1 MGAVSLFGVYG
12 WVLDAKS
19 AERTDA
25 DEPRIPRGAV
35 TAVPLDLDAPCGGQV
50 GVAPTSR

>member
-1 MGAVSLFGVYG
+1 MGAVSLFGVWW

-25 DEPRIPRGAV
+25 DDRG
-35 TAVPLDLDAPCGGQV
+35 
-50 GVAPTSR
+50 SRTP